1 MIERDWNEHIWHAV
15 IIAKFQQHILAFS
28 FAYDDSTEIAGTLEF
43 EWRAKKRV
51 SRTDFFEAISKSY
64 LCFLVVKNCVFENI
78 KFSVHLCVLDLLRIQ
93 NTDISESLCCAQIPK
108 KFVFHNINISDG
120 QRIIM
125 LSLYT
130 EQPFY
135 IFNRTDEVTPHL
147 QILIKPTSSIQPGK
161 HMFRTPGVHI
171 RYSLESISAS
181 DEAPR

>member
-1 MIERDWNEHIWHAV
+1 MTTAPRLQELWNLNDG
-15 IIAKFQQHILAFS
+15 Q
-28 FAYDDSTEIAGTLEF
+28 
-43 EWRAKKRV
+43 KKRV

-78 KFSVHLCVLDLLRIQ
+78 KHSVHLCVLDLLRIQ
-93 NTDISESLCCAQIPK
+93 NTDISESLCCAQTPK
-108 KFVFHNINISDG
+108 KFEFHNINISDG

-135 IFNRTDEVTPHL
+135 IFNPTDEVTPHL

-181 DEAPR
+181 DIFFHSSNSRRPHAMMHLSLSFQN